1 MTKKTHAPD
10 ITERTIIDL
19 SGHTATY
26 YEPNKNKFDFAI
38 GGLPF
43 IMAVTDNTPYKR
55 QTAPFRTERYD
66 TERDPGEHSLAGSGY
81 WIRSQSSWHYG
92 DGIQFTE
99 PLEGND
105 NEVRFR
111 FRDSVGIDPWTPGQ
125 VSLLHRTTQVL
136 SLTDGCGVLSGTDS
150 SGNNVLWALDL
161 SSAPTTSVYKI
172 TTSGT
177 TSSFVTRSSLGN
189 EQIMAYATDGKYLAI
204 CTQSD
209 LWDVDTSTG
218 TVHAHYHNNKGTISN
233 VIIRYVKS
241 RYIAGVTM
249 SDGTT
254 GLYEINLGTT
264 HTGTATNFSTLT
276 AINGSTTMPKGWIWT
291 DITESRGAI
300 YASGYVGDQS
310 SVFKLTVD
318 STGALGTIVTTAVMP
333 RGEIVYSLF
342 GYLGTYVMVGTN
354 KGVRVSTVDANYD
367 LTYGPIVHHTKY
379 PVLSFDARDSYVWF
393 GVKNGV
399 DTDETNE
406 GESGTYRLNLA
417 QPLTLAGYA
426 SPISTGMYAKASD
439 IYAEGTTGDVPAL
452 TIFDNDRVAFA
463 IKGSGIW
470 FESSSGE
477 LVPTGYWR
485 TGRIRYS
492 TLENKAFKRLR
503 VRTPDALDGTID
515 ILKVI
520 EDGTDEAFVT
530 ISEGT
535 NRNYDYDLAS
545 IFPDVSVDASFKF
558 LMSRNST
565 DNTKGPVIYGVG
577 VKALPTPTRAR
588 VIQVPLFCYDKE
600 TDKLGMMVGY
610 EGYAHARL
618 SQLEIMEATGKTVM
632 FQDFNADG
640 EPTEVIIEQ
649 VAFTRSTPSA
659 RNFKGY
665 GGIIMVTART
675 VA

>member
-1 MTKKTHAPD
+1 MAKNSYSPD

-19 SGHTATY
+19 SGRTATY

-38 GGLPF
+38 GGMPF

-105 NEVRFR
+105 SEVRFR
-111 FRDSVGIDPWTPGQ
+111 YRDSVGVDPWTPGQ
-125 VSLLHRTTQVL
+125 LSLLHRMNKVL
-136 SLTDGCGVLSGTDS
+136 SLGDGCGLVSGTS
-150 SGNNVLWALDL
+150 NGNSVLYAFDL
-161 SSAPTTSVYKI
+161 SATPTTSVYKI

-177 TSSFVTRSSLGN
+177 TSSVTARSAIGN
-189 EQIMAYATDGKYLAI
+189 EQILAYATDGKYLLI
-204 CTQSD
+204 CTASD
-209 LWDVDTSTG
+209 FWDVDTSTG
-218 TVHAHYHNNKGTISN
+218 TVHAHWHNNKGTISN
-233 VIIRYVKS
+233 VVIRYVKS
-241 RYIAGVTM
+241 RYIAGITL

-254 GLYEINLGTT
+254 GLYELNLGTG
-264 HTGTATNFSTLT
+264 HTGGAINLSTIT
-276 AINGSTTMPKGWIWT
+276 AINGSTTMPTGWKWT
-291 DITESRGAI
+291 DICESRGAI

-318 STGALGTIVTTAVMP
+318 NTGALGTIVTTAVMP
-333 RGEIVYSLF
+333 RGEVVYSLF

-354 KGVRVSTVDANYD
+354 KGARVAVVDSNYD
-367 LTYGPIVHHTKY
+367 LSYGPIVHHTTN
-379 PVLSFDARDSYVWF
+379 PVYAFDARDSYVWAA
-393 GVKNGV
+393 VTNGV
-399 DTDETNE
+399 D
-406 GESGTYRLNLA
+406 GASGTYRINLA

-426 SPISTGMYAKASD
+426 SPVSTGVYAKASD
-439 IYAEGTTGDVPAL
+439 VFAEETTGNVQAL
-452 TIFDNDRVAFA
+452 TIFDGDRVAFA
-463 IKGSGIW
+463 IQGSGIW
-470 FESSSGE
+470 YESPTNE

-492 TLENKAFKRLR
+492 TLENKAFKRIR
-503 VRTPDALDGTID
+503 VRTPDAIEGTID
-515 ILKVI
+515 ILRVI

-530 ISEGT
+530 IREGT

-545 IFPDVSVDASFKF
+545 VFNDVDVDASFKF
-558 LMSRNST
+558 LMSRKST

-577 VKALPTPTRAR
+577 IKALPTPTRAR

-600 TDKLGMMVGY
+600 TDKLGIMLGY
-610 EGYAHARL
+610 EGYAHDRL
-618 SQLEIMEATGKTVM
+618 SQLETMEATGKTVIL
-632 FQDFNADG
+632 QDFNAGG
-640 EPTEVIIEQ
+640 EPIEVVIDQ
-649 VAFTRSTPSA
+649 VAFTRSTPAA

-665 GGIIMVTART
+665 GGIIVITART